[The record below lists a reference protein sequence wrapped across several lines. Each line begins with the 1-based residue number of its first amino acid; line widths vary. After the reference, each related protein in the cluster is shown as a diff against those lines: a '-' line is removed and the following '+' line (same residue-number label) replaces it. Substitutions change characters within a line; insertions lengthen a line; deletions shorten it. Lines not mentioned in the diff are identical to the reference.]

1 MIMEKIKKL
10 IIQMIKFG
18 GVGAFCFVIDFALLY
33 LFTKLFGDNL
43 YLLFAGLSFTIS
55 MIINY
60 ILSVKF
66 VFDVNDK
73 HSKGQH
79 FVMFMVFSVIGL
91 GLTELLMWLGVSI
104 IGMSVLLTKVIA
116 TIIVMIY
123 NFITKK
129 LSLEKY

>member
-1 MIMEKIKKL
+1 MERIKKL

-18 GVGAFCFVIDFALLY
+18 GVGAFCYVIDFALLY
-33 LFTKLFGDNL
+33 LLTKLFGDSL
-43 YLLFAGLSFTIS
+43 YLLFAGISFTVS

-60 ILSVKF
+60 ILCVKF

-104 IGMSVLLTKVIA
+104 IGISVLITKVLA